1 MTRLA
6 VWWTLLPVTAPAP
19 PPGAPGAPGADR
31 GEEFGKTS
39 PIALVVILLLG
50 IATLLLI
57 RSMTKRLR
65 NVPASFDP
73 PEQDADRGDADRS
86 DAGRSDADGSGAVE
100 GGSPSVGPDARG
112 RPGTTGRAGL
122 DRTEGPP
129 GAGSP

>member
-6 VWWTLLPVTAPAP
+6 VWWTLLPMAAP
-19 PPGAPGAPGADR
+19 PPGAPPGSER
-31 GEEFGKTS
+31 GEEFGKSS

-50 IATLLLI
+50 LATALLI

-73 PEQDADRGDADRS
+73 PEETGPSDRPGHDDAP
-86 DAGRSDADGSGAVE
+86 
-100 GGSPSVGPDARG
+100 GGEG
-112 RPGTTGRAGL
+112 RPPAAQGNGQGGT

-129 GAGSP
+129 TAGSP

>member
-1 MTRLA
+1 MSPLA
-6 VWWTLLPVTAPAP
+6 VWWTLLPTRVPAP
-19 PPGAPGAPGADR
+19 PPGGAPGSER

-50 IATLLLI
+50 LATALLI

-73 PEQDADRGDADRS
+73 PEEDARADRPEQGDDPDGEGHPA
-86 DAGRSDADGSGAVE
+86 AGRGGTDRADPA
-100 GGSPSVGPDARG
+100 GGR
-112 RPGTTGRAGL
+112 
-122 DRTEGPP
+122 PP